1 MYINHNVKC
10 MCSGRD
16 WYLDFNSCSALQLSL
31 KFTPWCAKLQNVDY
45 FYPQSWIYAHI
56 IKKVEKLL
64 KLLKFCRT
72 HVCVSRCNSE
82 IFSLVRESSILNA
95 DVKGYLWPFSSLSF
109 ASLQSLLD
117 EPNPN
122 SPANSQAAQLYQE
135 NKREYEKR
143 VTAIVE
149 QSWVDV
155 WAPQTLCY
163 FLSIA
168 PPSSSSHF
176 IGRSFLPHR
185 DKEREKKEQLYQKNS
200 SATLEKKGRMKQPNH
215 SGHKHACQY
224 I

>member
-1 MYINHNVKC
+1 MRKIFRN
-10 MCSGRD
+10 
-16 WYLDFNSCSALQLSL
+16 
-31 KFTPWCAKLQNVDY
+31 
-45 FYPQSWIYAHI
+45 WIF
-56 IKKVEKLL
+56 
-64 KLLKFCRT
+64 LKFCRT
-72 HVCVSRCNSE
+72 HGCASRCKSE
-82 IFSLVRESSILNA
+82 MFSLVRESSILNA
-95 DVKGYLWPFSSLSF
+95 DVKQYLWPFSSLF
-109 ASLQSLLD
+109 FVSLQSLLD

-163 FLSIA
+163 FLPIA

-185 DKEREKKEQLYQKNS
+185 DKEKKQNKKEQLYQKNS
-200 SATLEKKGRMKQPNH
+200 SATLKKKGRMKQPNH